1 MKEDQRSRRGESYT
15 RNQSDIGRVGGV
27 LRTKNR
33 RSRSLSWQR
42 APHERRSKEAVGG
55 NPTRG
60 TKMNSKQGGLVECSA
75 RKKIKRSQAHER
87 RSKKPSGRNRTPGTK
102 VKSGGLMVCSARKTK
117 EVVGLVA
124 CSTQK
129 MGEEGGGGHT
139 PEIK

>member
-1 MKEDQRSRRGESYT
+1 
-15 RNQSDIGRVGGV
+15 
-27 LRTKNR
+27 
-33 RSRSLSWQR
+33 
-42 APHERRSKEAVGG
+42 
-55 NPTRG
+55 
-60 TKMNSKQGGLVECSA
+60 MNSKQGGLVECSA

-129 MGEEGGGGHT
+129 MGEEGGWAYARNQMNSKRGLRACSARKKSEGVAGLAALQNKRRPKEVVDT
-139 PEIK
+139 FRGEGRNSGFRTLK

>member
-1 MKEDQRSRRGESYT
+1 
-15 RNQSDIGRVGGV
+15 V

-33 RSRSLSWQR
+33 RSRSLSWRR
-42 APHERRSKEAVGG
+42 APHERRSKKAVGR
-55 NPTRG
+55 NCTPG
-60 TKMNSKQGGLVECSA
+60 TKVKSGGLMACSA

-129 MGEEGGGGHT
+129 MGEEGGVGIRQKSNELQAGIEGVLRTKKIRRSRWVGGA
-139 PEIK
+139 PE